1 MTDNEIAE
9 VISKGQEDGAT
20 LYRVA
25 DVLYKVAKVI
35 NWLIG
40 ILGVILAFVAGGS
53 NGLGAAMGVVLITVV
68 ICSVGYAVAVFGS
81 HGAKV
86 LVHIL
91 FSNLAILDKGKK

>member
-25 DVLYKVAKVI
+25 DALYKVVMVI

-40 ILGVILAFVAGGS
+40 ILGVILAFVAGDS
-53 NGLGAAMGVVLITVV
+53 NGLGAAIGVVLITVV
-68 ICSVGYAVAVFGS
+68 ICAIGYAVAVFGS